1 MSTTS
6 VTKTTKG
13 KKVDKPFL
21 ISVLLLVGVGFSIF
35 ISASLGLL
43 ARTETIFRSVV
54 FNQLGFGLVGG
65 LIAMLIISSINYK
78 YFKKYAFIL
87 YILSIVA
94 LLLVFVP
101 HIGFAHGG
109 ARRWIHVGSLFSVQ
123 PSEIYKVTFV
133 LFFALW
139 LSRLKGR
146 VATFRYGT
154 LAISVFLGISALLIL
169 AQPDTATFG
178 VIAFAGMGMYLAAGA
193 RWRDIAIFACVAVIG
208 LVILAFTRPYI
219 MQRFETFMDPSKDAT
234 GSGYQIQQSMIAI
247 GSGQLSGKGFGQS
260 VQKFNFL
267 PEPIGDSIYAVASEE
282 FGFIGSTII
291 ILLYVGLALRGLKI
305 ASRTPDLFGR
315 LVVVGIV
322 ILIASGSF
330 VNIASMLGLIPISGV
345 PLMFISHGGTAL
357 FIALAEVGI
366 VLNISRYQNSQA

>member
-1 MSTTS
+1 MAASL
-6 VTKTTKG
+6 

-21 ISVLLLVGVGFSIF
+21 ISVLLLVAVGSVIF
-35 ISASLGLL
+35 VSASLGLL
-43 ARTETIFRSVV
+43 ARNESLFRSVV

-65 LIAMLIISSINYK
+65 LIAMFVIASINFK
-78 YFKKYAFIL
+78 YFKKYAFALFI
-87 YILSIVA
+87 ISIIS
-94 LLLVFVP
+94 LILVFVP

-109 ARRWIHVGSLFSVQ
+109 ARRWIHIGSLFSVQ

-139 LSRLKGR
+139 LSKIKDR

-154 LAISVFLGISALLIL
+154 TAIAGFLALSALLIL
-169 AQPDTATFG
+169 SQPDTATFG
-178 VIAFAGMGMYLAAGA
+178 VIAMAAVGMYIAAGA
-193 RWRDIAIFACVAVIG
+193 RWRDIFMFIGVAAIG
-208 LVILAFTRPYI
+208 LTILAFTRPYV
-219 MQRFETFMDPSKDAT
+219 MQRFETFLNPARDAT

-247 GSGQLSGKGFGQS
+247 GSGEFSGKGLGQS

-267 PEPIGDSIYAVASEE
+267 PEQIGDSIYAVASEE
-282 FGFIGSTII
+282 FGFIGSVII

-305 ASRTPDLFGR
+305 ASKTPDVFGR

-322 ILIASGSF
+322 ILIVAGSF
-330 VNIASMLGLIPISGV
+330 VNMVSMLGLIPISGV

-357 FIALAEVGI
+357 FIALSAVGI
-366 VLNISRYQNSQA
+366 VLSISKNQS

>member
-1 MSTTS
+1 MSTS
-6 VTKTTKG
+6 A

-21 ISVLLLVGVGFSIF
+21 ISVIVIVATGFLIF

-43 ARTETIFRSVV
+43 ARTETIFRSVI

-65 LIAMLIISSINYK
+65 IIAMIIIASINYK
-78 YFKKYAFIL
+78 YFKKYAFFL
-87 YILSIVA
+87 YILSIIA
-94 LLLVFVP
+94 LILVFIP
-101 HIGFAHGG
+101 GIGFAHGG

-133 LFFALW
+133 LFLALW
-139 LSRLKGR
+139 LSKLKGK
-146 VATFRYGT
+146 VATFKYGT
-154 LAISVFLGISALLIL
+154 SAFAAFIGISALLIL
-169 AQPDTATFG
+169 SQPDTATFG
-178 VIAFAGMGMYLAAGA
+178 VIVFAAIGMYLAAGA
-193 RWRDIAIFACVAVIG
+193 RWRDIVIFAAIGALG
-208 LVILAFTRPYI
+208 LVILAFTRPYV
-219 MQRFETFMDPSKDAT
+219 MQRFETFLNPSKDAT

-247 GSGQLSGKGFGQS
+247 GSGKLTGKGFGQS

-282 FGFIGSTII
+282 FGFIGSVVII
-291 ILLYVGLALRGLKI
+291 MLYVGLALRGLKI
-305 ASRTPDLFGR
+305 ASRISDLFGR
-315 LVVVGIV
+315 LVIVGIV

-330 VNIASMLGLIPISGV
+330 VNMASMLGLIPISGV

-366 VLNISRYQNSQA
+366 VLSISKHQTQS